1 MTITTDEAITR
12 RTRRVLVVDDDP
24 VIRLIMTVNLEAEGA
39 EVVVAADGFDAV
51 TQALATKPDVIV
63 LDVMMP
69 DCDGLTAV
77 AELKADPRTRHIPV
91 VVLSARASDEERL
104 QGWQA
109 GADHY
114 LTKPF
119 DVQVLLGFLND
130 VLRNRTPTAGV

>member
-1 MTITTDEAITR
+1 
-12 RTRRVLVVDDDP
+12 VLVVDDDP

-39 EVVVAADGFDAV
+39 EVVVAGDGFDAV
-51 TQALATKPDVIV
+51 TQALATNPDVIV

-69 DCDGLTAV
+69 GCDGLTAV
-77 AELKADPRTRHIPV
+77 AALKADPRTRHIPV
-91 VVLSARASDEERL
+91 VVLSARTSDEERL

-119 DVQVLLGFLND
+119 DVQALLGFLDD
-130 VLRNRTPTAGV
+130 VLRNRTGGAAAAAG